1 MFWLLYQ
8 LHVNYA
14 LHQALKSEKVKN
26 IKYRELNMA
35 CDQKLVE
42 VKKESIA
49 KDNRTAEIWNKLG
62 WLLNFF
68 PFKFIFKLLDGKKKA
83 WNSISYLKSCLQFT
97 FLVILSPVLK
107 S

>member
-1 MFWLLYQ
+1 
-8 LHVNYA
+8 
-14 LHQALKSEKVKN
+14 
-26 IKYRELNMA
+26 MA

-83 WNSISYLKSCLQFT
+83 
-97 FLVILSPVLK
+97 
-107 S
+107 